1 MWEIAKNDTFHE
13 NASFFMK
20 MLEMTLFL
28 KSGLAQITCPMSRVA
43 YIFSLKA
50 QFAISIRRV
59 NFVHQGFTCTFSH
72 FLVLW
77 APKKGTHVVDENAKQ
92 WRKKARAFCKKMDSD
107 YEAKIVFFGVTLE
120 SFV

>member
-1 MWEIAKNDTFHE
+1 
-13 NASFFMK
+13 MK

-43 YIFSLKA
+43 YIFPLKA